1 MEHRET
7 LRTAAGVLTEREKQ
21 YGDAIACFKRISDLS
36 TIVLNKEISTYDVAM
51 ILHCTKLGRL
61 QQSRNLNDN
70 YVDGINYLAFASEF
84 INDGRSGMVAM
95 EDDIAA
101 MAKKF
106 APVNQE
112 TEHG

>member
-1 MEHRET
+1 MGHRET
-7 LRTAAGVLTEREKQ
+7 LRTAAGVLTDREKE
-21 YGDAIACFKRISDLS
+21 YGDAVACFKRISDLA

-61 QQSRNLNDN
+61 QQARNLLDN

-84 INDGRSGMVAM
+84 INDNRSIAIAM

-101 MAKKF
+101 MAQKL
-106 APVNQE
+106 APRHQE
-112 TEHG
+112 TENG

>member
-1 MEHRET
+1 
-7 LRTAAGVLTEREKQ
+7 
-21 YGDAIACFKRISDLS
+21 
-36 TIVLNKEISTYDVAM
+36 VLNKEISTYDVAM

-61 QQSRNLNDN
+61 QQARSLSDN

-106 APVNQE
+106 APIQQE